1 MANNSNKKKTVSP
14 LLIVL
19 TLIMA
24 VMAWRL
30 IHDRWLVVKQH
41 EAAWD
46 RINKLQQEMNARPGA
61 AATGPQQVREAI
73 GRKST
78 AGEATPVEHYFR
90 EDYVWS
96 RGLPWMKY
104 SICVIYRKRGDEP
117 ILHFAC
123 MNREPEEEELPG
135 KPLDPEDLAENE
147 RDASDDGETTEQ
159 QSGVGEENETET
171 APDSDLDDEPDDS

>member
-1 MANNSNKKKTVSP
+1 MANDSNKKKTVSP

-19 TLIMA
+19 MLILA
-24 VMAWRL
+24 VMVWRL
-30 IHDRWLVVKQH
+30 VHDRWIVVKQH
-41 EAAWD
+41 AAAWD
-46 RINKLQQEMNARPGA
+46 RINKLQEEMNAKPGA

-78 AGEATPVEHYFR
+78 TGEATPVEHYFR

-104 SICVIYRKRGDEP
+104 YICVIYRKWGDEP
-117 ILHFAC
+117 ILHVAC

-135 KPLDPEDLAENE
+135 KPLELEELAEKDRE
-147 RDASDDGETTEQ
+147 ASDNGETTEQ
-159 QSGVGEENETET
+159 QSGEGEETETET
-171 APDSDLDDEPDDS
+171 APDSDPDDESDGS